1 MKKIFTF
8 ILILT
13 IWLLSGLL
21 FKYDYTY
28 YELLNVPS
36 FLLNATLN
44 SILSI
49 IMYILITI
57 SIMEVSKN
65 YKIIGNNDYFFLLII
80 NYFANMFFPL
90 MFYNLKS
97 PFLGFIINLIII
109 ISTFFLSYETKKLN
123 KKAFYILIPYLVYCS
138 YTFLNSLLIW
148 FMNF

>member
-1 MKKIFTF
+1 MVREIKMP
-8 ILILT
+8 
-13 IWLLSGLL
+13 
-21 FKYDYTY
+21 
-28 YELLNVPS
+28 V
-36 FLLNATLN
+36 
-44 SILSI
+44 
-49 IMYILITI
+49 
-57 SIMEVSKN
+57 N